1 MALTLEPSKSEIAI
15 NWIGHGLLRVFFDP
29 RPREV
34 LVPHYLRANN
44 HVVFE
49 FGFDLPKPIPDMRLD
64 AEGISGTLS
73 FGIGL
78 RMFCYVPWSV
88 VYCLV
93 LPSQELA
100 KLYVNDAP
108 PEVQREILAAA
119 GKRANA
125 SVKTA
130 RRHARQM
137 KGHLRIVKKDTG
149 S

>member
-34 LVPHYLRANN
+34 IVPRHLRAQT
-44 HVVFE
+44 HVALE
-49 FGFDLPKPIPDMRLD
+49 WGFDLPKPITDMKLD
-64 AEGISGTLS
+64 PEGISGTLS
-73 FGIGL
+73 FGAGL

-93 LPSQELA
+93 LPSREMFQ
-100 KLYVNDAP
+100 LYIDDAP
-108 PEVQREILAAA
+108 ADVQREILAHA
-119 GKRANA
+119 GEQANA
-125 SVKTA
+125 SAKAA

-137 KGHLRIVKKDTG
+137 KSHLRIVKKDTG
-149 S
+149 T